1 MKNKPLFLD
10 TAYIYALFNTRD
22 QWHQKAIEWQQRI
35 DSEKHLLLTTQF
47 ILIEIA
53 NGLSSLKFRQDAAKI
68 IYTLE
73 ESLFVEI
80 IPATSELFKQALELY
95 EKRQDKDWG
104 LTDCSSFVV
113 MNENELTDAL
123 TTDKYFSQAGFNTLL
138 IG

>member
-10 TAYIYALFNTRD
+10 TAYIYALFNIRD

-95 EKRQDKDWG
+95 EQRQDKDWG
-104 LTDCSSFVV
+104 LTDCTSFVV
-113 MNENELTDAL
+113 MNENDLTDAL
-123 TTDKYFSQAGFNTLL
+123 TTDKHFSQAGFNILL
-138 IG
+138 ID